1 MVFIFS
7 YSRIN
12 RLANSLRKS
21 VTQANYYQ
29 TVPKTDSNDLP
40 SWTKRD
46 HYVMSGLPRAIEV
59 ENHDNDVNVL
69 KLNLSDY
76 SNFLENS
83 VFQNLPT
90 MIHAHESHFFRTSR
104 RLNDN
109 ALHNLY
115 KIT

>member
-12 RLANSLRKS
+12 RPANSLRKS

-40 SWTKRD
+40 LWTKRD
-46 HYVMSGLPRAIEV
+46 EYVMSGLPRAIEV

-69 KLNLSDY
+69 KLNLSNY

-83 VFQNLPT
+83 VFQNLPI
-90 MIHAHESHFFRTSR
+90 MIHAYESCKFS
-104 RLNDN
+104 
-109 ALHNLY
+109 Y
-115 KIT
+115 IKQIK